1 MQTHMYEAWYCYCM
15 DTKHS
20 SISPTAKLTAYM
32 RAETN
37 IAYSQEIARICDAQ
51 KVSEDLFGLS
61 GDDREWH
68 PSLFELRYK
77 SLSACL
83 KKEMNERGI
92 SQVLELGAGV
102 LPRGMVMSKN
112 SEITYVE
119 TDLHD
124 IIEEKRN
131 IIKEIDLSILARDN
145 YFLREL
151 NVVSQDD
158 FTAVKKVFAGGKLA
172 VINEGLLTY
181 LSPDEKA
188 TVVKNIHALL
198 NELGGVWITP
208 DLSNSDR
215 MKKIIEIY
223 PGAAGFMNKNL
234 GRVVGRNLRN
244 NSVSKG
250 SGKAAAVKFYEDLGF
265 SSTEYKAMGFVDSLD
280 ALDKIEDLS
289 KRKKL
294 FAALNTSCV
303 WVLEAK

>member
-1 MQTHMYEAWYCYCM
+1 M
-15 DTKHS
+15 DTKYG

-37 IAYSQEIARICDAQ
+37 IAYSKEIARICDAQ
-51 KVSEDLFGLS
+51 RVSEDLFGLS
-61 GDDREWH
+61 GDEREWH

-83 KKEMNERGI
+83 EKEMKERGI

-112 SEITYVE
+112 PEITYVE
-119 TDLHD
+119 TDLRE

-131 IIKEIDLSILARDN
+131 VIKEIDLDILARDN
-145 YFLREL
+145 YFVKEL
-151 NVVSQDD
+151 NVVNRDE
-158 FTAVKKVFAGGKLA
+158 FTAVKKVFTERKIA

-181 LSPDEKA
+181 LSPDEKRMA
-188 TVVKNIHALL
+188 VRNIHALL
-198 NELGGVWITP
+198 NEFGGVWITP
-208 DLSNSDR
+208 DLSNSER

-223 PGAAGFMNKNL
+223 PSAAGFMNKTL
-234 GRVVGRNLRN
+234 GRVVGRNLRKN
-244 NSVSKG
+244 TVSKG
-250 SGKAAAVKFYEDLGF
+250 NGKAAAVKFYEDLSF
-265 SSTEYKAMGFVDSLD
+265 SIAEYNAMDFVDSLD
-280 ALDKIEDLS
+280 TLDRIEDVS

-294 FAALNTSCV
+294 FNALNTSCV